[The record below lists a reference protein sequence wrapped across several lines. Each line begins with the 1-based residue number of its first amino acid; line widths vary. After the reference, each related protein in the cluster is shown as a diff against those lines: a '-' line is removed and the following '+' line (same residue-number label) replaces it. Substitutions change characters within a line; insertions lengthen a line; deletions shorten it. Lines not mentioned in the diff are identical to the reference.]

1 VRLIIPIAPALGHD
15 PSSLPL
21 SRNTIHRVRK
31 KARQECTASA
41 MAEFV
46 PDYPLVVHW
55 DGKIL
60 PEITGIGEVDRLPV
74 LVSGDGTEK
83 LLGVPKVAS
92 GTSENE
98 ANAVYNL
105 LQKWK
110 SDRKSAGHEFRYY
123 ICQHWSLQG
132 CLCST

>member
-1 VRLIIPIAPALGHD
+1 
-15 PSSLPL
+15 
-21 SRNTIHRVRK
+21 
-31 KARQECTASA
+31 

-60 PEITGIGEVDRLPV
+60 PEITGFGEVGRLPV

-83 LLGVPKVAS
+83 LLGVSKVAS

-105 LQKWK
+105 LQKIK
-110 SDRKSAGHEFRYY
+110 VTVRVQAMSFDTTSVNTGRFRGV
-123 ICQHWSLQG
+123 CVQFAERRS
-132 CLCST
+132 